1 MENVLYQKIIVLP
14 EDSEDKETA
23 TLVCVTEEAN
33 GYGVFL
39 NGYNGTWVLAFFAP
53 YGKNEAIEFGVEMG
67 KLTEAE
73 LIEAGMGVS

>member
-1 MENVLYQKIIVLP
+1 MENVLYQKTIILA
-14 EDSEDKETA
+14 EDSEDGETA

-39 NGYNGTWVLAFFAP
+39 NGYKGTWMLAFFAP
-53 YGKNEAIEFGVEMG
+53 YRKDEAIEFGVEMG

-73 LIEAGMGVS
+73 LMEAGMGVS